1 MMNTPHVLLVATMLG
16 IAGCTTYPP
25 GPAPAYPAAGA
36 PVVYGTSMVT
46 TGNKA
51 PYGAFLVDGNG
62 RSLYILEGTRIPG
75 GVNRC
80 VGDCLRVWPPLIASN
95 PPVAGSGVDPA
106 KLAAVPTTAGPQ
118 TIYGGWPLYYYHRDR
133 APGDTTGQH
142 VTDRWGTW
150 HLLALSGEPI
160 RPAGSRY

>member
-1 MMNTPHVLLVATMLG
+1 MMKTANVLLGAAMFGL
-16 IAGCTTYPP
+16 AACDTYPP
-25 GPAPAYPAAGA
+25 PPPLTPMGAA
-36 PVVYGTSMVT
+36 PVAYGTAMVT

-51 PYGAFLVDGNG
+51 PFGAFLVDGDG

-80 VGDCLRVWPPLIASN
+80 LGECLRVWPPLVANS

-106 KLAAVPTTAGPQ
+106 KLAAVPTAAGPQ

-133 APGDTTGQH
+133 APGDTAGQH

-160 RPAGSRY
+160 RPAGSPY